1 MSLKEEDRKIVV
13 ALEMEKAE
21 QTFAET
27 DTLRRLS
34 NI

>member
-27 DTLRRLS
+27 DMLCQV
-34 NI
+34 